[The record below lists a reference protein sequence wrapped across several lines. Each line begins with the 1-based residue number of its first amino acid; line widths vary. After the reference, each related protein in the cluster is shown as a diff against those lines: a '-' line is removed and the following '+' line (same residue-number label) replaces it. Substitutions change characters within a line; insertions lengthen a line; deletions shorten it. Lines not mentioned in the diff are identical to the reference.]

1 MFFCSGEREM
11 NVCAKRWLWFCGR
24 LLLFDQGPSAFD
36 ILVQDKRSQQWASR
50 GRSTHKT
57 EQTVSQKKKE
67 QTAWA
72 GYDYTNQ
79 TVRNPVTAQ
88 QIKSEPNI
96 VSGYIL

>member
-1 MFFCSGEREM
+1 MG
-11 NVCAKRWLWFCGR
+11 K
-24 LLLFDQGPSAFD
+24 QGTFNTQNRTDSFA
-36 ILVQDKRSQQWASR
+36 
-50 GRSTHKT
+50 
-57 EQTVSQKKKE
+57 KKKE